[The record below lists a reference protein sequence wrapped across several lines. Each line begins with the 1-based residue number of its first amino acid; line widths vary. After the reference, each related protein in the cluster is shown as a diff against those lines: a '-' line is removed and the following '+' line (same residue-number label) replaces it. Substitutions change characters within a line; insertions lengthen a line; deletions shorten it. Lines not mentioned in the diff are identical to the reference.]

1 MQEIS
6 RIERIRYGHEMIVT
20 INKDKP
26 RLEDERKQELR
37 DQLIDQHEKIIEMF
51 DKDLELLEKIFKK
64 LE

>member
-1 MQEIS
+1 
-6 RIERIRYGHEMIVT
+6 MIVT